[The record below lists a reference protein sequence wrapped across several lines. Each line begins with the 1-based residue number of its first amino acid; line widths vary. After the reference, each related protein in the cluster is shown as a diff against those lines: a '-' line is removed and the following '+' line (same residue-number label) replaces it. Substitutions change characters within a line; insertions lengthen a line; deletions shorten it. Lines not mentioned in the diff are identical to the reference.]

1 MAQSV
6 RVCAAASFWHH
17 ELPEFRTPISRL
29 LLTEWLAASSMAG
42 FHSLIA
48 QLVERRT
55 VNPQVPGSSP
65 GRGAR
70 YTKGCSD
77 AALFYLL
84 REFVIRAVI
93 VPLWTYLKRI
103 I

>member
-1 MAQSV
+1 M
-6 RVCAAASFWHH
+6 CAAASFWHH
-17 ELPEFRTPISRL
+17 ELPEFRAPISRL

-77 AALFYLL
+77 AALFY
-84 REFVIRAVI
+84 FS
-93 VPLWTYLKRI
+93 
-103 I
+103 